1 MIYLIFFKNHKF
13 HWILF
18 VKYFNLSLYGEFLFV
33 QQFQP
38 DSITLHWQKQ
48 PLWKILDKWNPLLRY
63 GMEETALK
71 TALQHLKS
79 MQKQS
84 KEKHAKHFEY
94 CCKRTFYC
102 NDSKI
107 TEFEMIDTKNS
118 STAYDVMYK
127 LIA

>member
-18 VKYFNLSLYGEFLFV
+18 VKYFTLSLCGEFLFV

-38 DSITLHWQKQ
+38 DSITHHWQNQ
-48 PLWKILDKWNPLLRY
+48 PLWEILDKWHPLLRY

-79 MQKQS
+79 MQK
-84 KEKHAKHFEY
+84 
-94 CCKRTFYC
+94 
-102 NDSKI
+102 
-107 TEFEMIDTKNS
+107 
-118 STAYDVMYK
+118 
-127 LIA
+127 